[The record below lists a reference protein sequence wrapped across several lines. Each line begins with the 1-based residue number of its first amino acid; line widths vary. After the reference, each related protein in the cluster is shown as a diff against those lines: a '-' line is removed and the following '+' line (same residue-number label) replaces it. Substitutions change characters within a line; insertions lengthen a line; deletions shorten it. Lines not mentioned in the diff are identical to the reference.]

1 MKRIIALLSVMVFT
15 IALLVGCGSNKN
27 TATQANNQAS
37 ASQTASQSN
46 KGDASK
52 SSTNVEVQENGT
64 YTDKDHV
71 AAYVHK
77 FNKLPSNFI
86 TKKQAEQLGW
96 KDKGTLDKV
105 APGKSIGGDRF
116 GNYEK
121 AVPDKQG
128 RSWKEA
134 DIGYVKGNRGAK
146 RIVFSNDGLVYYTDD
161 HYKTFKQLY

>member
-1 MKRIIALLSVMVFT
+1 MKRIIALLSVMVFA

-121 AVPDKQG
+121 TVPDKQG

-134 DIGYVKGNRGAK
+134 DIDYVKGNRGAK
-146 RIVFSNDGLVYYTDD
+146 RIVFSNDGLIYYTDD

>member
-37 ASQTASQSN
+37 ASQTATQSN

-77 FNKLPSNFI
+77 
-86 TKKQAEQLGW
+86 
-96 KDKGTLDKV
+96 GTR
-105 APGKSIGGDRF
+105 KS
-116 GNYEK
+116 
-121 AVPDKQG
+121 
-128 RSWKEA
+128 
-134 DIGYVKGNRGAK
+134 
-146 RIVFSNDGLVYYTDD
+146 
-161 HYKTFKQLY
+161 